1 MTIKNYL
8 LRIIIAFLIILF
20 FSTAALPV
28 EKEVPLTLEE
38 SIKIALKQSVT
49 INAARE
55 GVRASESKRK
65 GAFTGFLPTL
75 STSYSYKR
83 LNDTPES
90 RISGAPIPA
99 GTRDNYNWELELK
112 QPLFAGGGIMA
123 NYQINRLGEGI
134 SRMDETTTTLNIIQE
149 VKVSYFT
156 ILKTERIMDVARQSL
171 EQLKMHRNVAK
182 NFYDVGM
189 IPKNDLL
196 YAEVQLANGNQFLV
210 RAENG
215 VELAKAKFNTV
226 LRRGINAPV
235 EIEDILSY
243 KPFQKELADCVK
255 IAFEN
260 RPEIKAYSM
269 KVEQA
274 EKEVKLTKSR
284 FFPSLDLVGN
294 YSRFGD
300 DPDLKGSKYTPQESW
315 YVMAVANWDIWEWG
329 RTKHKVD
336 FNMSRKNQASDYLA
350 AMEDRIALDVKSSYL
365 LLREAEK
372 HIFVAKKAIEQ
383 AEENFR
389 INEERYKEHVAT
401 STDVIDAQTLLTR
414 SKSDYYNALSNYNI
428 AMAALER
435 SMGFREERAG
445 STVQAE
451 E

>member
-8 LRIIIAFLIILF
+8 LRIIIAFLIIFF
-20 FSTAALPV
+20 FSTAVLHA
-28 EKEVPLTLEE
+28 ERDVPLTLKE
-38 SIKIALKQSVT
+38 SIDIALKQSVT

-65 GAFTGFLPTL
+65 GAFTGFLPKL
-75 STSYSYKR
+75 STSYSYKQ
-83 LNDTPES
+83 LNEAPES
-90 RISGAPIPA
+90 RLSETPITS
-99 GTRDNYNWELELK
+99 GTRDNYNWQLELK
-112 QPLFAGGGIMA
+112 QPLFAGGGILA
-123 NYQINRLGEGI
+123 NYQINRLGEDI
-134 SRMDETTTTLNIIQE
+134 SRMEETTTILDIIEE

-156 ILKTERIMDVARQSL
+156 ILKTERIMGVARQSV
-171 EQLKMHRNVAK
+171 EQLKVHRDVAK
-182 NFYDVGM
+182 DFYDVGI

-196 YAEVQLANGNQFLV
+196 YAEVELANGKQFLV

-226 LRRGINAPV
+226 LRRGINTPV

-255 IAFEN
+255 LAFEN

-269 KVEQA
+269 KIEQA
-274 EKEVKLTKSR
+274 EKEVKLTKSQ
-284 FFPSLDLVGN
+284 FFPSVDLVGN
-294 YSRFGD
+294 YSRFGE
-300 DPDLKGSKYTPQESW
+300 DPDLKGSKYTPQENW

-329 RTKHKVD
+329 RTKHEVAFD
-336 FNMSRKNQASDYLA
+336 ISRKNQASDDLA
-350 AMEDRIALDVKSSYL
+350 AIEDRITLYVKRSYL

-428 AMAALER
+428 AMAGLER
-435 SMGFREERAG
+435 SMGLREERAG
-445 STVQAE
+445 STAQAE
-451 E
+451 D

>member
-1 MTIKNYL
+1 MRMTIKNYL

-20 FSTAALPV
+20 FSTAVLPA
-28 EKEVPLTLEE
+28 EKGVPLTLEE
-38 SIKIALKQSVT
+38 SVNIALKQSVT

-55 GVRASESKRK
+55 GVKASESNRK
-65 GAFTGFLPTL
+65 GAFTGFLPKL
-75 STSYSYKR
+75 STSYSYKQ
-83 LNDTPES
+83 LNEAPES
-90 RISGAPIPA
+90 RTSAAPVTA

-112 QPLFAGGGIMA
+112 QPLFAGGGILA
-123 NYQINRLGEGI
+123 NYNINRIGEDI
-134 SRMDETTTTLNIIQE
+134 SRMEETATILNIIQE

-156 ILKTERIMDVARQSL
+156 ILKTERIMDVARQSV
-171 EQLKMHRNVAK
+171 EQLKVHRNVAK

-196 YAEVQLANGNQFLV
+196 YAEVELANGNQFFV

-243 KPFQKELADCVK
+243 KPFQKEFADCVK

-274 EKEVKLTKSR
+274 EKEVKLTKSQ

-294 YSRFGD
+294 YSKFGD
-300 DPDLKGSKYTPQESW
+300 DPDLKGSKYASQENW

-336 FNMSRKNQASDYLA
+336 FKMSRKNQASDDLA
-350 AMEDRIALDVKSSYL
+350 AIEDRVALDVKSSYL
-365 LLREAEK
+365 LLRESEK

-401 STDVIDAQTLLTR
+401 STDVIDAQTLLT
-414 SKSDYYNALSNYNI
+414 STKSDYYNALSNYNI
-428 AMAALER
+428 AMAGLER
-435 SMGFREERAG
+435 SMGIKQE
-445 STVQAE
+445 TVSSKE
-451 E
+451 